1 VLSHLADA
9 LEPVEVKMLQS
20 LDIAAVVCGHFHSF
34 ARSVEGSLYAWG
46 KNCNGQLGI
55 GTGSQ
60 RETSPKLLLLT
71 TAACAHA
78 DMLY

>member
-1 VLSHLADA
+1 MLSHLADA

-20 LDIAAVVCGHFHSF
+20 LDIAAVVCGHYHSF

-55 GTGSQ
+55 GTG
-60 RETSPKLLLLT
+60 
-71 TAACAHA
+71 
-78 DMLY
+78 